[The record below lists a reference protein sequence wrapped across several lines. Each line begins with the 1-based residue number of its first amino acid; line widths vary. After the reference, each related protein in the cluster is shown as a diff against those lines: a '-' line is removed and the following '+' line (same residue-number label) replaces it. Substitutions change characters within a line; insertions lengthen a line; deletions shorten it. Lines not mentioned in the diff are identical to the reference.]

1 MPGKRTPHQ
10 SPLIV
15 QLVKNR
21 EEQLVAQA
29 QKNPEAGDHNLQF
42 FTRQPTQGV
51 DFELAMEWLGV
62 FFQVFWLALLSG
74 SFLFFWIICFE
85 VGRLL
90 VARL

>member
-51 DFELAMEWLGV
+51 DFELAMEWVGV

-74 SFLFFWIICFE
+74 SFLFFWIF
-85 VGRLL
+85 VLKLAGY
-90 VARL
+90 